1 MMKTISRVFKGL
13 YTCFKAKGF
22 IYVLKFILLDI
33 AGNRLGLP
41 VDGHTKEFLFWE
53 KQAIGI
59 GDFSES
65 FQERVEL
72 EKQKLRF
79 PDEISEYIEQL
90 AQGESVPLALD
101 VGCGPVSMLAYA
113 HNQNRIRLTGVDI
126 LANSYEKLLLDYG
139 YEKAIAGIHLVEA
152 KAEELGTRFPENEF
166 MLTYCNNALDHT
178 DSPQG
183 SLKNMVSVTKPG
195 GFTII
200 SGYVREG
207 THEAWDGIHM
217 HDLFLENGRLFR
229 EGESGGRT
237 CLDENLPVEVVH
249 HEMIPGEP
257 KGKMIIVYR
266 KMAQTENV

>member
-1 MMKTISRVFKGL
+1 MMKTIYRIFRGL
-13 YTCFKAKGF
+13 CTCFKAKGF
-22 IYVLKFILLDI
+22 IHVLRFIVLDI

-53 KQAIGI
+53 KQAMGL

-79 PDEISEYIEQL
+79 PDEISEFIQ
-90 AQGESVPLALD
+90 QQSGGESVPHVLD

-113 HNQNRIRLTGVDI
+113 HHENKIRLTGVDV
-126 LANSYEKLLLDYG
+126 LANSYEKLLYDYG
-139 YEKAIAGIHLVEA
+139 YEKAIAGIHMVEA
-152 KAEELGTRFPENEF
+152 KAEELQTRFPENEF
-166 MLTYCNNALDHT
+166 ALTYCNNALDHT
-178 DSPQG
+178 DSPQD

-207 THEAWDGIHM
+207 SHESWDGIHM

-229 EGESGGRT
+229 EGESGDKT
-237 CLDENLPVEVVH
+237 CLDDNLPVEVVH
-249 HEMIPGEP
+249 HEMIQGEP

-266 KMAQTENV
+266 RTARKENV